1 MACRYIKTRG
11 GLFMFQY
18 FIILLLLLKV
28 VHTKSIESIDEYN
41 EWTQIEQPQDGQ
53 DDDVNI
59 PEFPQPEDGEERK
72 PLNLTVLKKNM
83 TDLSGLLSGIKPYMP
98 KDVHKPIDGFCCMA
112 RFVEDIDNF
121 ANIGK
126 SDDFISEP
134 STPSMTLYERQ
145 RAILEEFKKHVDDNG
160 KEILDNISKVHEAIK
175 QMKDIFQP
183 SAVEAAD
190 YKDKIWCAIEAV
202 KPLMAED
209 KQNQINDLLKKLK
222 LFEAINSIDT
232 ITDDSQSKG
241 QQMQSVINVIK
252 PLMDEE
258 QQESLD
264 KFMMLAE
271 MMSRSQGFN
280 LDDDNQD
287 DSDSMEMAQEG
298 QA

>member
-1 MACRYIKTRG
+1 
-11 GLFMFQY
+11 MFQY
-18 FIILLLLLKV
+18 FIILLLLLKA
-28 VHTKSIESIDEYN
+28 VHSKSTKPTDEYT

-53 DDDVNI
+53 DDDINV
-59 PEFPQPEDGEERK
+59 PDLPPPEDGEESK
-72 PLNLTVLKKNM
+72 PLDLTILKNNM

-98 KDVHKPIDGFCCMA
+98 KDVHKPIDSFCCMA
-112 RFVEDIDNF
+112 RFIEDIDNF
-121 ANIGK
+121 MNIGK
-126 SDDFISEP
+126 SDDSTLEP
-134 STPSMTLYERQ
+134 STSSMTLYERQ
-145 RAILEEFKKHVDDNG
+145 RAILEELKKHVDDNG
-160 KEILDNISKVHEAIK
+160 KKILDEIVKLHEAVK
-175 QMKDIFQP
+175 QIKDIFQP